1 MKLLQKI
8 RYVFIGALGMT
19 AAIPLILKAT
29 DAVPLTFRQ
38 GDILSAEILN
48 TLFGRLNDV
57 TLGFQSVDDLEGS
70 WSCVT
75 AESSGSC
82 TGGSWGASIPFALD
96 TTTGTTGFYK
106 ATSTMV
112 FTKVAASETQIS
124 STILI
129 GGCGAYV
136 TGTPFSGP
144 YVYTGVMPFSNDLLT
159 QKVTAAILRVP
170 ARISFQKTSPTQMKF
185 TADAGGGTAVT
196 QCTKTNVPP
205 TPPTTLVATLSG
217 SSVSLT
223 WDDQSTDETGFKVQ
237 TKNSV
242 GGSWVTLTTT
252 PADVQSYTAVAATG
266 NNWYRVL
273 ATNANGDSITSNEI
287 LVER

>member
-29 DAVPLTFRQ
+29 DAIPLTFRQ
-38 GDILSAEILN
+38 GDVLSAEILN

-57 TLGFQSVDDLEGS
+57 TLGFQTVDDLEGT
-70 WSCVT
+70 WSCT
-75 AESSGSC
+75 MAESKNSGNCHPGTMSVS
-82 TGGSWGASIPFALD
+82 TPWSLVLDGGTVGYYSAS
-96 TTTGTTGFYK
+96 TNVT
-106 ATSTMV
+106 
-112 FTKVAASETQIS
+112 FTKQSRLETSIS
-124 STILI
+124 SSAVL
-129 GGCGAYV
+129 GGCGAYRSNNLV
-136 TGTPFSGP
+136 PNP
-144 YVYTGVMPFSNDLLT
+144 ALYTGVMARPNSLFFD
-159 QKVTAAILRVP
+159 VP
-170 ARISFQKTSPTQMKF
+170 AGSTYQPNRMDITKLSPTSF
-185 TADAGGGTAVT
+185 RA
-196 QCTKTNVPP
+196 TNDVDSSVIECRKINIPP
-205 TPPTTLVATLSG
+205 TPPTALVATLSG